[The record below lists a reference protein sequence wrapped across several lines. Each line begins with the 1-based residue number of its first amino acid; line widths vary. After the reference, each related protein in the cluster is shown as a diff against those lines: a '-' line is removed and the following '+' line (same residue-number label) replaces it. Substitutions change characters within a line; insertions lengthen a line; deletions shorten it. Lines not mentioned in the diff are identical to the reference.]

1 MDINFD
7 NVINKLVDRAV
18 QIVQLSD
25 IGFILTDSDICNYNA
40 MTILNQMQEIE
51 SMFSEKQK
59 ENQIAMYNE
68 LIVMQWREMKMELI
82 LI

>member
-18 QIVQLSD
+18 QIVHLSD

-59 ENQIAMYNE
+59 ENLIAMYNE
-68 LIVMQWREMKMELI
+68 LIVMQ
-82 LI
+82 

>member
-25 IGFILTDSDICNYNA
+25 TGFILTDSDICNYNA
-40 MTILNQMQEIE
+40 MVILNQMQEIE

-59 ENQIAMYNE
+59 ENLIAMYNE
-68 LIVMQWREMKMELI
+68 LIVMQ
-82 LI
+82 

>member
-25 IGFILTDSDICNYNA
+25 IGFILTDKDICRYNA
-40 MTILNQMQEIE
+40 MVILSNMSNVE
-51 SMFSEKQK
+51 SKLSEEQQQ
-59 ENQIAMYNE
+59 NLIAMYNE
-68 LIVMQWREMKMELI
+68 LMVMQ
-82 LI
+82 

>member
-40 MTILNQMQEIE
+40 MTILNHMQNVE
-51 SMFSEKQK
+51 SKLSEKQQQ
-59 ENQIAMYNE
+59 NLIAMYNE
-68 LIVMQWREMKMELI
+68 LIVMQ
-82 LI
+82 

>member
-18 QIVQLSD
+18 QIVQLSY
-25 IGFILTDSDICNYNA
+25 IGFILTDSDKCNYNA
-40 MTILNQMQEIE
+40 MVILNQMQEIE

-59 ENQIAMYNE
+59 ENLIAMYNE
-68 LIVMQWREMKMELI
+68 LIVMQ
-82 LI
+82 